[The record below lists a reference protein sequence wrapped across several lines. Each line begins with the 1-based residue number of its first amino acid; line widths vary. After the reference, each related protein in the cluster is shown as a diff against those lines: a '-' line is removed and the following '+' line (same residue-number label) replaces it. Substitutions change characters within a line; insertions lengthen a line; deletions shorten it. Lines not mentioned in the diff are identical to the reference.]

1 MGYNIAID
9 GPSGAGKSSLSR
21 AAAKKLGFMY
31 IDTGALYRT
40 IGLYVY
46 QNNISVDDESAVALA
61 LSDIDINIDFI
72 DGYQHV
78 FLNGKDVSEEIRIH
92 EVSDYTSK
100 VSAFASVREFLLKA
114 QRELAEKYDVIM
126 DGRDI
131 GSVVLPHAE
140 LKIYLTAS
148 AQERAK
154 RRFDELMSKGQNVK
168 YETVLHDVIER
179 DLRDMNRKTAPLK
192 IADGAV
198 VVDTTGNTF
207 EQSLQALLDV
217 IKEKLK

>member
-21 AAAKKLGFMY
+21 AVAKEIGFMY

-46 QNNISVDDESAVALA
+46 RNKIQAENESAVALA
-61 LSDIDINIDFI
+61 LSDIKINIDFI

-78 FLNGKDVSEEIRIH
+78 FLNGKDVSEDIRIH

-100 VSAFASVREFLLKA
+100 VSAFACVREFLLKT

-154 RRFDELMSKGQNVK
+154 RRFDELMLKGQNVK

-192 IADGAV
+192 IAEGAV

-207 EQSLQALLDV
+207 EQSLKALLDV

>member
-21 AAAKKLGFMY
+21 AVAKEIGFMY

-46 QNNISVDDESAVALA
+46 RNKIQAENESAVALA
-61 LSDIDINIDFI
+61 LSDIKINIDFI

-78 FLNGKDVSEEIRIH
+78 FLNGKDVSEDIRIH

-100 VSAFASVREFLLKA
+100 VSAFACVREFLLKTE
-114 QRELAEKYDVIM
+114 RELAEKYDVIM

-154 RRFDELMSKGQNVK
+154 RRFDEL
-168 YETVLHDVIER
+168 Y
-179 DLRDMNRKTAPLK
+179 
-192 IADGAV
+192 
-198 VVDTTGNTF
+198 
-207 EQSLQALLDV
+207 
-217 IKEKLK
+217 

>member
-21 AAAKKLGFMY
+21 AVAKEIGFMY

-46 QNNISVDDESAVALA
+46 RNKIQAENESAVALA
-61 LSDIDINIDFI
+61 LSDIKINIDFI

-78 FLNGKDVSEEIRIH
+78 FLNGKDVSEDIRIH

-100 VSAFASVREFLLKA
+100 VSAFACVREFLLKT

-154 RRFDELMSKGQNVK
+154 RRFDELILKGQNVK

-192 IADGAV
+192 IAEGAV

-207 EQSLQALLDV
+207 EQSLKALLDV

>member
-21 AAAKKLGFMY
+21 AVAKEIGFMY

-46 QNNISVDDESAVALA
+46 RNKIQAENESAVALA
-61 LSDIDINIDFI
+61 LSDIKINIDFI

-78 FLNGKDVSEEIRIH
+78 FLNGKDVSEDIRIH

-100 VSAFASVREFLLKA
+100 VSAFACVREFLLKT

-154 RRFDELMSKGQNVK
+154 RRFNELMLKGQNVK

-192 IADGAV
+192 IAEGAV

-207 EQSLQALLDV
+207 EQSLKALLDI

>member
-21 AAAKKLGFMY
+21 AVAKEIGFMY

-46 QNNISVDDESAVALA
+46 RNKIQAENESAVALA
-61 LSDIDINIDFI
+61 LSDIKINIDFI

-78 FLNGKDVSEEIRIH
+78 FLNGKDVSEDIRIH

-100 VSAFASVREFLLKA
+100 VSAFACVREFLLKTE
-114 QRELAEKYDVIM
+114 RELAEKYDVIM

-154 RRFDELMSKGQNVK
+154 RRFDELILKGQNVK

-192 IADGAV
+192 IAEGAV

-207 EQSLQALLDV
+207 EQSLKALLDV

>member
-21 AAAKKLGFMY
+21 AAAKEIGFMY

-46 QNNISVDDESAVALA
+46 RNKIQAEDESAVALA
-61 LSDIDINIDFI
+61 LSDIKISIDFI
-72 DGYQHV
+72 DGCQHV
-78 FLNGKDVSEEIRIH
+78 FLNGRDVSEDIRIH

-100 VSAFASVREFLLKA
+100 VSALARVREFLLKT

-207 EQSLQALLDV
+207 EQSLKALLDV